1 MKQKIDLKS
10 LLLGILIA
18 AIVLFSVSA
27 ATSNKSPD
35 VLRVRKLVIVDEKGA
50 ERIVLAA
57 PLADPQIRG
66 KRLPR
71 RSPATGIQINDAGG
85 NERGGIAMLDD
96 GSFVVG
102 IDDEVGNERAH
113 M

>member
-35 VLRVRKLVIVDEKGA
+35 VLRVRKLVIVDDKGA

-57 PLADPQIRG
+57 PLADPQITG
-66 KRLPR
+66 KRVPR
-71 RSPATGIQINDAGG
+71 RSPATGVQSMTLA
-85 NERGGIAMLDD
+85 ATSAVASPCSMTAHSWS
-96 GSFVVG
+96 GSTT
-102 IDDEVGNERAH
+102 E
-113 M
+113 